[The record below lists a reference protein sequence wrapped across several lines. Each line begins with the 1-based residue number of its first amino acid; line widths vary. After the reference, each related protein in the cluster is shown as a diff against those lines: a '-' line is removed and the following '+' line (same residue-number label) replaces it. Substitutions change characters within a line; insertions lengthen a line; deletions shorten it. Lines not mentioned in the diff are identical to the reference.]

1 LRIGKKNVRVA
12 KETLSKLLF
21 CLQELRAITIEKQKY
36 EWDAK
41 QDNNFNEGLDVAHS
55 KGALMDALR
64 ALRTNL
70 TSKLLVALKDWESK
84 EFQISKKA
92 NVQKNVCNA
101 FEE

>member
-1 LRIGKKNVRVA
+1 
-12 KETLSKLLF
+12 LSKLLF
-21 CLQELRAITIEKQKY
+21 FLQELRAITIEKQKY

-41 QDNNFNEGLDVAHS
+41 QDNSFNEVLDVAHS
-55 KGALMDALR
+55 KGALTRDALR
-64 ALRTNL
+64 ALKTNL